1 MAHWGGV
8 MMASQRDERS
18 DFGALAGI
26 LRRRL
31 WLVVVAVIA
40 AVGAALFYSHQ
51 QPKQYQSSAVLLF
64 RQVLLDVQLT
74 GVPLQVPSSDA
85 TVESATDVG
94 LLSQDNVRAGAA
106 AQLGPPYTAASL
118 KNQVNIS
125 PQNKSNLVEVQAT
138 ADTPQEAARIANA
151 VAGSFLQIANQQTVS
166 DITAAQ
172 NRVRS
177 QISVRNLTP
186 AQRTTL
192 RGALVKLSVLASL
205 GPQNVHLVQPAVPP
219 TSPSS
224 PKPVRNAII
233 GGLIGLVIGLA
244 LAFGVEQFDRRLRRP
259 EEIERETGL
268 PLLATVPRSRW
279 LRRPQRTTK
288 RLDIQDTEPFR
299 RLASNLRHRTDDGAI
314 RSVLITSSGPESGK
328 TTVALYLA
336 AAAAAGLG
344 SRVFLLEADLRRP
357 RLGTLLNLPSE
368 RGLSTLLQD
377 GQDERPAIQT
387 IELSTTE
394 QSTNGDATTGT
405 SANGDAT
412 TEPGD
417 NGDATTD
424 SPAGATI
431 NGIEHPT
438 LSLLLA
444 GPRSTNA
451 TMVFESAAMR
461 NLIRRCRE
469 DYELTVIDGP
479 PPGLVA
485 DAVPLAKAVDA
496 VIIVARLGK
505 DTGADIRDLRT
516 DLERLGIHPIGIVAN
531 YGRRRK
537 NPYYKKP
544 RR

>member
-1 MAHWGGV
+1 MGHGSMGRCHDGFARGWDVSPLH
-8 MMASQRDERS
+8 MPTSQQDERS

-40 AVGAALFYSHQ
+40 AVGAALFYSHHQ
-51 QPKQYQSSAVLLF
+51 QKQYQSSAVLLF

-74 GVPLQVPSSDA
+74 GVPLQVASGDA

-106 AQLGPPYTAASL
+106 AQLGPPYTAGSL
-118 KNQVNIS
+118 KNQVSIA
-125 PQNKSNLVEVQAT
+125 PQDKSNLVAVQAT
-138 ADTPQEAARIANA
+138 AGTPQQAARIANA
-151 VAGSFLQIANQQTVS
+151 VAGSYLRIANQQIVS
-166 DITAAQ
+166 EIGAAQ
-172 NRVRS
+172 ARVRS
-177 QISVRNLTP
+177 QISVRTLTR
-186 AQRTTL
+186 AQRTAL

-205 GPQNVHLVQPAVPP
+205 GPQNVHLVQAAVPP

-224 PKPVRNAII
+224 PKPVRNAVI
-233 GGLIGLVIGLA
+233 GGIIGLVIGLA

-268 PLLATVPRSRW
+268 PLLATVPRSRR

-288 RLDIQDTEPFR
+288 QLDIQETEPFR
-299 RLASNLRHRTDDGAI
+299 RLASNLRHRASDGAI
-314 RSVLITSSGPESGK
+314 RSVLITSSAPESGK

-357 RLGTLLNLPSE
+357 RLGALLNLSSE

-387 IELSTTE
+387 IELNATEPSNNGHVSTDSRAGTS
-394 QSTNGDATTGT
+394 STNGTGH
-405 SANGDAT
+405 S
-412 TEPGD
+412 
-417 NGDATTD
+417 
-424 SPAGATI
+424 
-431 NGIEHPT
+431 T

-444 GPRSTNA
+444 GPRCTNA
-451 TMVFESAAMR
+451 TTVLESDAMR
-461 NLIRRCRE
+461 NLIRSCRA

-505 DTGADIRDLRT
+505 DTGPDIRRLRT
-516 DLERLGIHPIGIVAN
+516 DLERLGIHPIGVVAN

-537 NPYYKKP
+537 NPYYTKP